1 MTDNPK
7 VALAAVLQQQ
17 IPDLARARESD
28 ADMLSTLPIGDHMIA
43 LSLLSSTP
51 DCVKLLDL
59 SGRLVFMSYG
69 GLCAMEIEDLHAVIG
84 QNWWDLWPDQERVR
98 LKEAV
103 ATARDGKAT
112 AFAAFCPTAK
122 GNPRWWAVTVSAVLG
137 LDGHVSQI
145 LAVSRDVTE
154 LMMRQFELET
164 ALKQSEI
171 LRREVDHRVKNSLGL
186 VSSMLNLK
194 ARSAGDSR
202 VAEALRD
209 ASMRVRTIASVHDRL
224 YRAAEERV
232 PLNDYIAS
240 LIADIQISLGGAVTL
255 SCELLADDVTVTPDV
270 SLALGLIVAELAGN
284 ALRHA
289 DLGERGRIDTTL
301 LRQADGRL
309 CLSVQDS
316 GKGLPADFDIL
327 RGGMGMTVVLSMA
340 DRIGATVRV
349 NDAVAV
355 GACFELVFS
364 TAG

>member
-1 MTDNPK
+1 MTDDPEVTLNA
-7 VALAAVLQQQ
+7 ALLQQP
-17 IPDLARARESD
+17 PDILRARESD
-28 ADMLSTLPIGDHMIA
+28 ADMLSDLQVDENTIA
-43 LSLLSSTP
+43 LSLLASSP

-59 SGRLVFMSYG
+59 SGRLMFMSYG
-69 GLCAMEIEDLHAVIG
+69 GLCAMEIDDLCAVVG
-84 QNWWDLWPDQERVR
+84 QYWWDLWPEKERAR
-98 LKEAV
+98 LKDAV

-122 GNPRWWAVTVSAVLG
+122 GKPRWWAVTVSAVLG
-137 LDGHVSQI
+137 LEGQVSQI

-154 LMMRQFELET
+154 LMMRQYELET
-164 ALKQSEI
+164 ALKQSEM

-194 ARSAGDSR
+194 ARSADDTR

-224 YRAAEERV
+224 YRAAEDRV
-232 PLNDYIAS
+232 PLNDYVAS
-240 LIADIQISLGGAVTL
+240 LIGDIQISLGGTVTL
-255 SCELLADDVTVTPDV
+255 TCDALAEDVTVAPDV

-289 DLGERGRIDTTL
+289 DLGEGGQIATTL
-301 LRQADGRL
+301 LRQADGKL
-309 CLSVQDS
+309 CLSVHDS
-316 GKGLPADFDIL
+316 GKGLPADFDIA

-340 DRIGATVRV
+340 DRIGATLRV
-349 NDAVAV
+349 NDKVSV

-364 TAG
+364 PAA